1 MREKRKIMTALALT
15 MLAVLLLVVLAAA
28 VQGAPAAERPDGWS
42 EHQVTAHN
50 VAQQMRAMGYAE
62 DNIVIIA
69 CQEWWRAEKETDTS
83 SVTADAATPSHQ
95 GEGYT
100 TKEQRAE
107 YPEAA
112 YVWQLLKEAGLS
124 DIHAAAILGNAM
136 SESGGQTLAINVYQD
151 CQGYWGAW
159 AMSKQYFPDVVGQG
173 ADAQVAKILATLG
186 EGFYQTTDVRSA
198 ARWFSDN
205 WERPAVWSEVRADNA
220 ERALEYFGG

>member
-1 MREKRKIMTALALT
+1 MNTYRRNSQLALVT
-15 MLAVLLLVVLAAA
+15 TLALILLLVVLLISGSVSGSDAHLDWTAGQRHA
-28 VQGAPAAERPDGWS
+28 HDVAEQLRGL
-42 EHQVTAHN
+42 
-50 VAQQMRAMGYAE
+50 GYEE
-62 DNIVIIA
+62 DHPVIVA
-69 CQEWWRAEKETDTS
+69 CQEWWRAERIADTS
-83 SVTADAATPSHQ
+83 SGAGAPPSHQ

-136 SESGGQTLAINVYQD
+136 AESGGHTLAINVYQD
-151 CQGYWGAW
+151 VGGYWGAW
-159 AMSKQYFPDVVGQG
+159 AMSKVYYADVAGKG

-186 EGFYQTTDVRSA
+186 EGFYATTDVRSA

-220 ERALEYFGG
+220 ERALEYFGS